1 MISIILNL
9 KCDILGMEGDPC
21 YLAPEVLSGR
31 YSKACDVFSLG
42 VSILELATDMELPRS
57 GQLWHDLR
65 NKGPDPNLHMQP
77 ELRRV
82 VQLMMTKDPDRRP
95 CIKQLLEL
103 PCIVKAVRRR
113 ERHLMLSK
121 AKQTGNSI
129 LKAVLL
135 PFLNLIHI
143 ILVFVLVP
151 LKKFALKYHHPVTPP
166 PNPSIAT
173 KICGSD
179 YFSDDELD
187 CSVNSFSSLAAPLQ
201 SSDSS
206 DNSFLHGLTEEASCD
221 KSSFFNDDSSP
232 VKRPMSSPGLR
243 SRGKIMSRT
252 PGAIGFT
259 PSKRLFFDEIEK
271 VNTSRGDSLES
282 GVQSVDGE
290 ESDVELVTMKPQ
302 SLAATFDCFS
312 DED

>member
-1 MISIILNL
+1 MMDLAKGESE
-9 KCDILGMEGDPC
+9 GMEGDPC
-21 YLAPEVLSGR
+21 YLAPEVLGGKFT
-31 YSKACDVFSLG
+31 KACDVFSLG
-42 VSILELATDMELPRS
+42 VTLLELATDMDLPRG

-65 NKGPDPNLHMQP
+65 NKGPDPSITLHMQP

-151 LKKFALKYHHPVTPP
+151 LKKFALKY
-166 PNPSIAT
+166 
-173 KICGSD
+173 
-179 YFSDDELD
+179 
-187 CSVNSFSSLAAPLQ
+187 
-201 SSDSS
+201 
-206 DNSFLHGLTEEASCD
+206 
-221 KSSFFNDDSSP
+221 
-232 VKRPMSSPGLR
+232 
-243 SRGKIMSRT
+243 
-252 PGAIGFT
+252 
-259 PSKRLFFDEIEK
+259 
-271 VNTSRGDSLES
+271 
-282 GVQSVDGE
+282 
-290 ESDVELVTMKPQ
+290 
-302 SLAATFDCFS
+302 
-312 DED
+312 